1 MKRCQTEWRRTRY
14 EEIRHGSPKP
24 SSNSEGVRRCNVD
37 GRKALNK
44 TKKMS
49 EMGINGEW
57 RSSKVSTGVRQS
69 IGKLGVAVKIF
80 FDKCSTLISFVYVAY
95 LCSASFSRLKH
106 KILFVT
112 EISPYFLVKSK
123 LKAKA

>member
-1 MKRCQTEWRRTRY
+1 
-14 EEIRHGSPKP
+14 
-24 SSNSEGVRRCNVD
+24 
-37 GRKALNK
+37 
-44 TKKMS
+44 MS

-69 IGKLGVAVKIF
+69 IGKLGVARKIF
-80 FDKCSTLISFVYVAY
+80 FDKSTLISFVYVAY

-112 EISPYFLVKSK
+112 EISP
-123 LKAKA
+123 